1 MDRDGKKP
9 KATNTAPHAERS
21 DTKAHIHDETER
33 SDADSRVAAEKAETE
48 ERVAL
53 SNQSHKGPQHLE

>member
-9 KATNTAPHAERS
+9 KATNDAPHTERS
-21 DTKAHIHDETER
+21 DTKAHIHDETEK

-48 ERVAL
+48 ERLAL